1 MSVWLSVI
9 WTRDANRA
17 AVEAK
22 HCAYAAL
29 SKAKYVTRCWLHVR
43 GKGAGAAGHI
53 SVPHTLCK
61 RELPWIIEAC
71 FFFFFEGRQTLSA
84 LVQLPPLGACGYL
97 RVCNLLETLLHLL
110 SSGVIKK
117 AESESL
123 RGAKET
129 PLELSQTE
137 NLRAAA
143 RLSSQAACPDCVCV
157 CVCVYMKWK
166 KYH

>member
-1 MSVWLSVI
+1 MLFGHAMQIGLQLKPNIAHTLRCPRLNTWPV
-9 WTRDANRA
+9 
-17 AVEAK
+17 VE
-22 HCAYAAL
+22 C
-29 SKAKYVTRCWLHVR
+29 TWERERVR
-43 GKGAGAAGHI
+43 EVQAAGHI

-71 FFFFFEGRQTLSA
+71 FFFGGGGRQTLSA

-97 RVCNLLETLLHLL
+97 RVCNLLGTLLHLL

-137 NLRAAA
+137 ELREQSSTSSAQ
-143 RLSSQAACPDCVCV
+143 LSLALKLPALSVWVCV
-157 CVCVYMKWK
+157 CMK
-166 KYH
+166 